1 VSEAGGTS
9 RFAIQPSMLAQLRR
23 AMRVVAGSNISRMAA
38 ALSYRTVFGL
48 IPMIAIGV
56 AVLGGF
62 ASDEQVTDAVE
73 RVLDLTG
80 LNEIVVRSESE
91 GSPTVPADAG
101 TTAPTQPPTAL
112 DDWLK
117 SLVAKVRGVSFVA
130 ISVGGL
136 FILAYAAISFMV
148 EIERSANHIYRAPTG
163 RSWVRR
169 VTQYWT
175 TLTLGSIFLVGTFYV
190 GDQAQDV
197 LTKWARFGQK
207 QQQAEGQRVG
217 DGAPQTPPAPEPAG
231 EAPQTPPASDPG
243 AGAVASQPGGT
254 GGEKA
259 KEGDP
264 TTPGAI
270 AAGKLVSVFIDFFLL
285 FFVYTTVPNARV
297 NMRCAAIG
305 AILAAVFWEA
315 GKSGFQIFAA
325 NSSTET
331 LYGAIALVPLFLLWV
346 YITWIIV
353 LSGLQISYVLQ
364 HFQTFAV
371 ADDEHRGPVLVDP
384 LTLVRV
390 AVEVARKFA
399 VGEKTG
405 VADIAKAVGLD
416 EQTSLTMLERLTD
429 AMVLNRVPV
438 GQERE
443 VFALARPAE
452 EVSAIELLDLAGRMA
467 ESGRVEGESARLGAL
482 RRAQREVAAG
492 MNLADLLG
500 SKPPAPTETGAPL
513 ERPALD

>member
-1 VSEAGGTS
+1 MSRIHGIE
-9 RFAIQPSMLAQLRR
+9 RFAVKPSLLAQLRR
-23 AMRVVAGSNISRMAA
+23 ALRVVSGSNISRMAA

-48 IPMIAIGV
+48 IPVLAIGV

-62 ASDEQVTDAVE
+62 ASDEQVTDTVE
-73 RVLDLTG
+73 RLLNLTG
-80 LNEIVVRSESE
+80 IDEIVVSPEE
-91 GSPTVPADAG
+91 GASADTG
-101 TTAPTQPPTAL
+101 KL
-112 DDWLK
+112 DEWLK
-117 SLVAKVRGVSFVA
+117 ELVGKVQGVSFVA
-130 ISVGGL
+130 IGATGAIL
-136 FILAYAAISFMV
+136 LAYAAISFMV

-190 GDQAQDV
+190 GEQAQDV
-197 LTKWARFGQK
+197 LAKWASVGQT
-207 QQQAEGQRVG
+207 QTEGG
-217 DGAPQTPPAPEPAG
+217 GAPSQPPAPGETGGQAPPTPPAGDQSAASG
-231 EAPQTPPASDPG
+231 ASPPDG
-243 AGAVASQPGGT
+243 
-254 GGEKA
+254 K
-259 KEGDP
+259 GDP
-264 TTPGAI
+264 NANNGDKTTPGAV

-364 HFQTFAV
+364 HFRTFAV
-371 ADDEHRGPVLVDP
+371 ADDERRGPTLVDP
-384 LTLVRV
+384 LTLVQV

-399 VGEKTG
+399 VGEQAA
-405 VADIAKAVGLD
+405 VADVAKAVGLD
-416 EQTSLTMLERLTD
+416 EHTSLAMLERLSD
-429 AMVLNRVPV
+429 AKVLNRVPL

-443 VFALARPAE
+443 VFAMARPAE
-452 EVSAIELLDLAGRMA
+452 EVAATELLELAGQMA
-467 ESGRVEGESARLGAL
+467 ASGSVAGESERLGRL
-482 RRAQREVAAG
+482 RRARLDAAMG
-492 MNLADLLG
+492 TSLADLMGGARG
-500 SKPPAPTETGAPL
+500 STRVEPVVKAEGGAEVAPEVRSGFASEPD
-513 ERPALD
+513 PGV